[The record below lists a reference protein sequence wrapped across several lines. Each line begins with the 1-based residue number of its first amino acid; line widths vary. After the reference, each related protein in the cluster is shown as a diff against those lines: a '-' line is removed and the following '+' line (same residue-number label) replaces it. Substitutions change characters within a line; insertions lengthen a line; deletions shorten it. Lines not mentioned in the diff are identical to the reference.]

1 MRADNLAL
9 VERLKFVQGYQAG
22 GSGGGGGG
30 GARRFA
36 AGASDGP
43 VGAGADLEAGAVVG
57 KYMQQYEQSINPFA
71 GKSSPRQRRCCCAC
85 WSLQSRC
92 RRSPGPNSILF
103 LLSHI

>member
-22 GSGGGGGG
+22 GSSGGG

-71 GKSSPRQRRCCCAC
+71 GKSPPRQRR
-85 WSLQSRC
+85 
-92 RRSPGPNSILF
+92 
-103 LLSHI
+103 